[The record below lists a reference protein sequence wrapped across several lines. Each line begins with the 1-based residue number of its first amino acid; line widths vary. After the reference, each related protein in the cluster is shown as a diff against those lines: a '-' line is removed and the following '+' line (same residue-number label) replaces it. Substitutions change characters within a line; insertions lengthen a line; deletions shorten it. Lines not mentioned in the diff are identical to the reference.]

1 MTVYTILVDF
11 ACASVLILIGMLLR
25 AKFKFIQRSFIPASL
40 LAGFLGLALGPSF
53 LNILPFSEDISSYAG
68 IITIFVFAAVGING
82 FSFSPGN
89 MKKDINRM
97 GAYATYK
104 ILCIGLQM
112 SIPIVFSILVISKF
126 APEINNGF
134 GLLLAAGFYGGH
146 GTAAAVGTTFENL
159 GWENATDLGMTA
171 ATGGILAGIF
181 GGLIFIKWATR
192 KGYTHY
198 VKDFSEI
205 SEDLKTGLVQPK
217 NRTAMGDDTISPIA
231 MDPLAF
237 HLALLVVPSGLG
249 YLLNNY
255 IATAWGLE
263 FPTFTIA
270 FLIALLMYILLGK
283 GEKGV
288 YKYVDSKVVDR
299 LGSAATDFLVFFGVA
314 SIKLPIVVE
323 YALPLGLLMLSG
335 IAIVVVMLVVIGPAM
350 NYESWFERSIFV
362 YGYSTGVFA
371 IGLTLLRIIDP
382 NNKSKTLTDTAVVG
396 PLNTPLELFAW
407 SAGPV
412 MLLSGQHWTFVG
424 IFAGISI
431 LCFVIARIFKWWH
444 WKVPLGER
452 PPVPLDRN
460 EGFIQMTGEHI
471 EK

>member
-1 MTVYTILVDF
+1 MTLYTILVDF
-11 ACASVLILIGMLLR
+11 ACASILILIGMLLR
-25 AKFKFIQRSFIPASL
+25 AKFKFIQRSFVPASL

-53 LNILPFSEDISSYAG
+53 LNILPFSEDIGSYAG

-104 ILCIGLQM
+104 ILVIGLQM
-112 SIPIVFSILVISKF
+112 SIPIAFSILIISKF

-146 GTAAAVGTTFENL
+146 GTAAAVGTTFESL
-159 GWENATDLGMTA
+159 GWETATDLGMTA

-198 VKDFSEI
+198 VKDFSQI
-205 SEDLKTGLVQPK
+205 SEDLKTGLVQPQ
-217 NRTAMGDDTISPIA
+217 NRTSMGNDTVSPIA
-231 MDPLAF
+231 LDPLAF
-237 HLALLVVPSGLG
+237 HLALLIVPSGLG

-255 IATAWGLE
+255 IATTWGLE

-270 FLIALLMYILLGK
+270 FLIALLMYILLGR

-288 YKYVDSKVVDR
+288 YKYVDKKVVDR

-314 SIKLPIVVE
+314 SIKLPVVVE

-335 IAIVVVMLVVIGPAM
+335 VVIVVVMLIVIGPAM

-396 PLNTPLELFAW
+396 PINTPLELFAW

-424 IFAGISI
+424 IFFAISI
-431 LCFVIARIFKWWH
+431 GCLVIARIFKWWY
-444 WKVPLGER
+444 WKIPLDGR
-452 PPVPLDRN
+452 PPVPLDKN
-460 EGFIQMTGEHI
+460 
-471 EK
+471 

>member
-1 MTVYTILVDF
+1 MTVYTILTDF
-11 ACASVLILIGMLLR
+11 ACASILILIGMLLR
-25 AKFKFIQRSFIPASL
+25 AKIKFIQRSFIPASL

-53 LNILPFSEDISSYAG
+53 LNILPFSEDIGSYAG
-68 IITIFVFAAVGING
+68 VITIFVFAAVGING
-82 FSFSPGN
+82 FSFSPNN
-89 MKKDINRM
+89 MKRDINRM

-104 ILCIGLQM
+104 VLIIAMQL
-112 SIPIVFSILVISKF
+112 SIPIIFSIIVISKLD
-126 APEINNGF
+126 PSINYGF

-146 GTAAAVGTTFENL
+146 GTAAAVGTTFENM
-159 GWENATDLGMTA
+159 GWETATDLGMTA

-205 SEDLKTGLVQPK
+205 SNDLKTGLVQPQ
-217 NRTAMGDDTISPIA
+217 NRTSLGQETVSPIA
-231 MDPLAF
+231 LDPIAF
-237 HLALLVVPSGLG
+237 HIALLLVPSGFG

-255 IATAWGLE
+255 IANTWGLE

-270 FLIALLMYILLGK
+270 FLLALVMYLLLGK

-314 SIKLPIVVE
+314 SIKLPIILE

-335 IAIVVVMLVVIGPAM
+335 VVIVVVMLVIVGPAM

-371 IGLTLLRIIDP
+371 IGLTLLRVVDP

-407 SAGPV
+407 SAGPI
-412 MLLSGQHWTFVG
+412 MLLGGQHWTFVG
-424 IFAGISI
+424 IFSAIAI
-431 LCFVIARIFKWWH
+431 ACFVIARIFKWWY
-444 WKVPLGER
+444 WKIPLGER
-452 PPVPLDRN
+452 PPVPLEDDRSSSS
-460 EGFIQMTGEHI
+460 
-471 EK
+471 